1 MTSTNL
7 TPAQH
12 AILAKAINTSA
23 GKIDWFPDHIKGGAR
38 KKVLDG
44 MFNRALITTDGTDW
58 FVAAEGYDALGMPR
72 PGVNKTGID
81 QFEAHLD
88 EIIANAEG
96 AQAAASDAELE
107 AFVTAAEATWVKPR
121 TRENERSEVSSLRP
135 NERSDVSRG
144 EAERVRSTRQNS
156 KQATVIQMLQRP
168 EGATI
173 NQICEVTGWQ
183 AHTVRGTFAGA
194 FKKKLGL
201 TITSEKPEGGER
213 IYRVA

>member
-1 MTSTNL
+1 MTTTNL

-23 GKIDWFPDHIKGGAR
+23 GKIDWFPDNIKGGAR

-58 FVAAEGYDALGMPR
+58 FVAAEGYDAMGRAR
-72 PGVNKTGID
+72 P
-81 QFEAHLD
+81 AP
-88 EIIANAEG
+88 AP
-96 AQAAASDAELE
+96 LE
-107 AFVTAAEATWVKPR
+107 ADPEIEATVAAAEATWAKERAEAKPR
-121 TRENERSEVSSLRP
+121 TRE
-135 NERSDVSRG
+135 
-144 EAERVRSTRQNS
+144 NS

-168 EGATI
+168 EGATVQ
-173 NQICEVTGWQ
+173 QICETTGWQ

-201 TITSEKPEGGER
+201 TIVSDKAQGGER
-213 IYRVA
+213 VYRIA